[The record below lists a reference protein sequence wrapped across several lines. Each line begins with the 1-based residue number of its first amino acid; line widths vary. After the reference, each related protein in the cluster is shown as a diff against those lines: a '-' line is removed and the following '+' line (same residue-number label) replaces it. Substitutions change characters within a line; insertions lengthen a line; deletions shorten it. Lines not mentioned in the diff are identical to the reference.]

1 MEGLKGAPLR
11 IFVIAKEPWLLGPSK
26 FLIFPKPIWANAVIF
41 LFLLNF
47 YFPKF
52 WNPEILKSEI
62 ADFLHVTSKYTK

>member
-47 YFPKF
+47 YFPPPFGPPKEVYQEYF
-52 WNPEILKSEI
+52 FFEYPISVK
-62 ADFLHVTSKYTK
+62 